1 MVKEAGGTVSDM
13 HGGPHRVA
21 SSDTLLADN
30 GALHAGVLGLF
41 AEIFRGEFREPIPQI
56 S

>member
-1 MVKEAGGTVSDM
+1 MVREAGGTVSDM

-21 SSDTLLADN
+21 SSDSLLADN

-41 AEIFRGEFREPIPQI
+41 GEIFRGEFREPIPEI